1 MRFNIDAEVPVI
13 PFLERVESFPG
24 WSRSV
29 AALLGEQQGE
39 SNGIQLRADVIR
51 HARIDVAVLDCVLEN
66 SSIDIGLAVIAAA
79 GEQSVLSDRAR
90 FLRRDPTQEV
100 TRVDPVI
107 APRARTL
114 SYDVAELASVP
125 QAHMKSMRKARYC
138 PRLTDAQII
147 GAADMQLRGRFA
159 CRSTPLIPS
168 LNSDNSAVEIPAAAQ
183 LVECR
188 GELHVLQS
196 DARERGDLSLHLDRR
211 TRLPQ
216 AVAVSQV
223 ADMPAPA
230 DEWACLDR
238 TAVAE
243 NDAFGPFVDR
253 AVRDRIFDVHN
264 LPSSAIAE
272 AQRVPVVLAEEAGP
286 VIIESDRR
294 TDSTRLQIA
303 GQIEETVVCLERL
316 RTPVEETK
324 FGDCGPALDNALGRE
339 AQDIV
344 ERSVGQVRIC
354 VTQSRY
360 CEKLGGLPGVISP
373 EPGGVIDA
381 LGGFRNRNRG
391 ARSSGLEGL
400 RQVLNDKLGH
410 AGESRVGGET
420 QPTALGTSLTR
431 CPLRNL
437 AQSPEMDVARFE
449 RRAVGAQHDEDFVSE
464 C

>member
-1 MRFNIDAEVPVI
+1 
-13 PFLERVESFPG
+13 
-24 WSRSV
+24 
-29 AALLGEQQGE
+29 
-39 SNGIQLRADVIR
+39 
-51 HARIDVAVLDCVLEN
+51 
-66 SSIDIGLAVIAAA
+66 
-79 GEQSVLSDRAR
+79 
-90 FLRRDPTQEV
+90 
-100 TRVDPVI
+100 
-107 APRARTL
+107 
-114 SYDVAELASVP
+114 
-125 QAHMKSMRKARYC
+125 
-138 PRLTDAQII
+138 
-147 GAADMQLRGRFA
+147 
-159 CRSTPLIPS
+159 
-168 LNSDNSAVEIPAAAQ
+168 
-183 LVECR
+183 
-188 GELHVLQS
+188 
-196 DARERGDLSLHLDRR
+196 
-211 TRLPQ
+211 
-216 AVAVSQV
+216 
-223 ADMPAPA
+223 MPAPA

-286 VIIESDRR
+286 VIIKSDRR

-303 GQIEETVVCLERL
+303 GQIEETVVCLEGL
-316 RTPVEETK
+316 RTPVEKTK

-381 LGGFRNRNRG
+381 LGSFRNRNRG

-410 AGESRVGGET
+410 VSESRVGGET

-464 C
+464 CWLRA